1 MDGLTLVTGGAGFIG
16 SHVVDALLTSGSD
29 VRVLDDFSTGK
40 EENLDGAWA
49 LAAQGG
55 AGLQV
60 IEGDV
65 RDEVRMR
72 DAVDGCEAVVHLAAV
87 PSVAQSVEDPVGCDS
102 VTHGG
107 TVNAVRQAVE
117 AGAERFVLASSCAVY
132 GDAAQ
137 LPIAETTP
145 PRPLSPYAGAK
156 LASEGV
162 CADAAD
168 AGQLTAVVPALL
180 QRVRAAPGSRL
191 GLLRRHQ
198 PLSLGR
204 GRRRARDHLRRRPPV
219 ARLRVRRR
227 RGRRPSCAALQRP
240 LTGVSVLNVGTGRQ
254 TDLLQILERRGG
266 AARAGASSGAWSRRA
281 RATSVDSRADAG
293 RARWVL
299 GWEAEDDAVPPASPR
314 RGRGSPAPGAA
325 ALAPPAETRVSSRRR
340 IQVGAVPVGGGAP
353 VAVQSMT
360 CTRTGDADAT
370 LAQVRALEAAGC
382 EIVRVSLPTA
392 EETPAFAR
400 VVRERRRAD
409 HRRHPLRLA
418 PGAGGDRGRRRR
430 RAHQPGHD
438 GREARARD
446 RAGGGGR
453 PGARGAGRARRPRR
467 RSASAS
473 TPARCRAT
481 CASAPRRTRPARSS
495 RRRCAGR
502 SSSRSGTSRA
512 TSSA

>member
-16 SHVVDALLTSGSD
+16 SHVVDALLMSGCD

-40 EENLDGAWA
+40 DENLDGAWS

-145 PRPLSPYAGAK
+145 PHPLSPYAGAK

-168 AGQLTAVVPALL
+168 AGQLAAVCLRFFNVYGPRQDPGSAYSGVISRFLAAAAAGEPVTIYGDGR
-180 QRVRAAPGSRL
+180 QSRDFVYVADVVAAVAGRAAAAAHRHL
-191 GLLRRHQ
+191 GAQRRHRAADR
-198 PLSLGR
+198 PAADP
-204 GRRRARDHLRRRPPV
+204 RRRARSV
-219 ARLRVRRR
+219 A
-227 RGRRPSCAALQRP
+227 GGA
-240 LTGVSVLNVGTGRQ
+240 
-254 TDLLQILERRGG
+254 LERRMEP
-266 AARAGASSGAWSRRA
+266 AREGDIRH
-281 RATSVDSRADAG
+281 SRADAG

-299 GWEAEDDAVPPASPR
+299 GWEA
-314 RGRGSPAPGAA
+314 
-325 ALAPPAETRVSSRRR
+325 
-340 IQVGAVPVGGGAP
+340 
-353 VAVQSMT
+353 
-360 CTRTGDADAT
+360 
-370 LAQVRALEAAGC
+370 
-382 EIVRVSLPTA
+382 
-392 EETPAFAR
+392 
-400 VVRERRRAD
+400 AD
-409 HRRHPLRLA
+409 H
-418 PGAGGDRGRRRR
+418 AG
-430 RAHQPGHD
+430 
-438 GREARARD
+438 
-446 RAGGGGR
+446 
-453 PGARGAGRARRPRR
+453 RRPRR
-467 RSASAS
+467 ARGSGSPAARGRGGRRGGPAAGVAWLAGAGSRSAPCPSA
-473 TPARCRAT
+473 A
-481 CASAPRRTRPARSS
+481 APPWPCS
-495 RRRCAGR
+495 R
-502 SSSRSGTSRA
+502 
-512 TSSA
+512 